1 MRWKLEITA
10 NLIKDDFS
18 YEWWKDVITT
28 KKIDKI
34 LIFLLIPTAVNI
46 KISKSI
52 NLINKAKIYYFKFL
66 KIK

>member
-1 MRWKLEITA
+1 MRWTWEITA

-18 YEWWKDVITT
+18 YEWWKNVITT